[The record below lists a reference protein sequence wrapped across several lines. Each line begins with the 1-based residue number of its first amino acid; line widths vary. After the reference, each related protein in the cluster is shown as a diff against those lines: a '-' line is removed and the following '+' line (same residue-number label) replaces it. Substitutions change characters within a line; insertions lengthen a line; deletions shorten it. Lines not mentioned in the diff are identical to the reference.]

1 MEAVYDSER
10 TKEMDQQKQ
19 QKMNKII
26 CRSEVINLLKAIDLA
41 NMLLQI
47 SDPMHGDVIILT
59 LRHPRTV
66 RRRVSFIPNIKL
78 LVGFSIFISEIF
90 YVSIHNEPMNQ
101 EERALL
107 ILMLLIGSMIFILLI
122 EISQLIPHRLAAI
135 EERRLLRLVGWI
147 QEALLITLSGTM
159 IYWNLRTPVEPP
171 VIISYSFV

>member
-1 MEAVYDSER
+1 MEAVYDSVR
-10 TKEMDQQKQ
+10 AKEMDQKNQ

-26 CRSEVINLLKAIDLA
+26 CRSEVINLLKAMDLA

-47 SDPMHGDVIILT
+47 SGPMHGDVIILT
-59 LRHPRTV
+59 LRHPRPV

-101 EERALL
+101 EKRALL
-107 ILMLLIGSMIFILLI
+107 ILMLFIGSMIFILLI
-122 EISQLIPHRLAAI
+122 EMSQLISHRLAI

-147 QEALLITLSGTM
+147 QEALIITMSGTM
-159 IYWNLRTPVEPP
+159 IYWILRTPVEPP
-171 VIISYSFV
+171 VPIPA

>member
-26 CRSEVINLLKAIDLA
+26 CRSEVVNLLKAIDPA

-122 EISQLIPHRLAAI
+122 EMSQLISHRLAI

-147 QEALLITLSGTM
+147 QEALIITLSGTM

-171 VIISYSFV
+171 VIIGYSFV